1 MVDTNAQVRPARY
14 TGTSRPMLYGFSH
27 ISIPTRDLA
36 QSKQFFVEV
45 LGGKLTVD
53 ESALARVQFGSFG
66 VAMGLQAEGA
76 TAPSAEYP
84 HYGFTVDADEFM
96 GIKQRLEAY
105 GVPTHDPWGRK
116 GQPTALMYFREPS
129 GNQFELY
136 CRNGLPSMT
145 LRLGHRAGG
154 DYVIDFPSLCY
165 SALQPPADKGV

>member
-1 MVDTNAQVRPARY
+1 
-14 TGTSRPMLYGFSH
+14 
-27 ISIPTRDLA
+27 
-36 QSKQFFVEV
+36 
-45 LGGKLTVD
+45 
-53 ESALARVQFGSFG
+53 

-105 GVPTHDPWGRK
+105 GVPTHDPWGRQ
-116 GQPTALMYFREPS
+116 GQPTALMYFRGPS

-145 LRLGHRAGG
+145 VRLGHRAGG

-165 SALQPPADKGV
+165 SALQPPADKGVSLPDVRPQGFNHMTVPVRDMYESKRFFVEVLGGVVVLDLPEHITTRVGG